1 MKQPRRWTLAVVTLL
16 PFLLVD
22 SAFATIVGGEVTGGT
37 SGGTFVKLAP
47 PLPNPLGP
55 ANSVGNDT
63 FQSPNLFGF
72 DEDQNVVLVAPL
84 TVDVGSSPL
93 NADTIVASHY
103 VFFDPGPDQSV
114 VGTVN
119 FDADVLAIIT
129 STSNLANSDFLANT
143 GINYLSPALRGLE
156 AGDAVTISGARQI
169 SFDVT
174 AGTPGDYVRVLTV
187 PEPAALV
194 LMGLGIAGMGL
205 VGWRRRRTVS

>member
-1 MKQPRRWTLAVVTLL
+1 M
-16 PFLLVD
+16 
-22 SAFATIVGGEVTGGT
+22 
-37 SGGTFVKLAP
+37 
-47 PLPNPLGP
+47 
-55 ANSVGNDT
+55 
-63 FQSPNLFGF
+63 
-72 DEDQNVVLVAPL
+72 LVAPL

-93 NADTIVASHY
+93 KAGTIVASHY